1 MKELIKKILR
11 EGQDKER
18 IIKNEKEV
26 PIILPHIV
34 TFIKEKYGNS
44 VKVKTKSKKVLFG
57 SDMYRGTCKEIEVY
71 VENESLLAADVKYQL
86 RKDIKNFFGIDLS
99 NYGVCLD
106 LSVYKKIWEKV

>member
-18 IIKNEKEV
+18 IMKNEKEV

-34 TFIKEKYGNS
+34 AFIKEKYGKS
-44 VKVKTKSKKVLFG
+44 VRVRTQTKKVFFG
-57 SDMYRGTCKEIEVY
+57 GDMYQGTCKEIEVY

-106 LSVYKKIWEKV
+106 LSVYRKIWDKV